1 MKFLLTIFG
10 YLFLSNAAIA
20 VDKSG
25 NYAVW
30 GIGMKSC
37 FTFNSV
43 TVNYLNSDETI
54 EEKNNS
60 WISKLKFWENEK
72 DENTELENFDKYRNY
87 IKGYITSYNTFT
99 EDTYSI
105 TGLMKEKEVIEWLNN
120 YCEEN
125 PMSSLDTALTNFTFE
140 HYEERMKTSRP
151 VRRGF

>member
-72 DENTELENFDKYRNY
+72 DENTELENFDRYRNY

-125 PMSSLDTALTNFTFE
+125 PMSSLDTALTNFIFE

>member
-10 YLFLSNAAIA
+10 YLFLSNAAMA

-43 TVNYLNSDETI
+43 NVNYLNSDETI

-72 DENTELENFDKYRNY
+72 DENTELENFDRYRNY

-125 PMSSLDTALTNFTFE
+125 PMSSLDTALTNFIFE

>member
-60 WISKLKFWENEK
+60 WISKLKIWENEK

>member
-72 DENTELENFDKYRNY
+72 DENTELENFDRYRNY

>member
-43 TVNYLNSDETI
+43 NVNYLNSDETI

-72 DENTELENFDKYRNY
+72 DENTELENFDRYRNY

-125 PMSSLDTALTNFTFE
+125 PMSSLDTALTNFIFE